1 MRRNE
6 NSPTTYINIGG
17 PGTTALPE
25 RADPNAEPSWETV
38 SSEPEYEWP
47 DHRTHWTS
55 AQLPPEVLADPKSAH
70 RVMEWTIQLKIGDT
84 TYDIA
89 GVLDWTPPPPAWLP
103 YLIVVALAAVG
114 VFVGWIRR
122 SSIVATGLLVLGCA
136 ASVWHLASTPLPRGS
151 TSSVIYGLLG
161 VSVPTVAVL
170 VLTVLAVRAVRWQ
183 SGPEPSNSAPYLFGL
198 AGWLLIAEAL
208 PDLDVL
214 FRANVSAIGPAWAAR
229 TAVLLLLGLGV
240 GLALGSFGL
249 LRSRAKDVAR

>member
-6 NSPTTYINIGG
+6 KSPTTYINIGG

-38 SSEPEYEWP
+38 SSEPKYEWP

-103 YLIVVALAAVG
+103 
-114 VFVGWIRR
+114 
-122 SSIVATGLLVLGCA
+122 
-136 ASVWHLASTPLPRGS
+136 
-151 TSSVIYGLLG
+151 
-161 VSVPTVAVL
+161 
-170 VLTVLAVRAVRWQ
+170 
-183 SGPEPSNSAPYLFGL
+183 
-198 AGWLLIAEAL
+198 
-208 PDLDVL
+208 
-214 FRANVSAIGPAWAAR
+214 PAWAAR
-229 TAVLLLLGLGV
+229 TAVLLLLGPGV

-249 LRSRAKDVAR
+249 LRSRAKTLPDKASEAVTS